1 MKPPFIEWL
10 KQATR
15 ELQEGL
21 QVLRNTA
28 SRVPPDKLPWKLSAI
43 VERQCYTKL
52 CEHIQQWG
60 EKKDMRLVLSGT
72 PGIGKTTLVYY
83 LLWKFFHG
91 ELDYEVVVLG
101 DVSRLVSIQ
110 TDGTCRNHET
120 GDHLGTLPKS
130 LGLFDVAPDGTVKKG
145 GERLNNQQANT
156 DFRVDHML
164 VVATPGF
171 SSALKEFRK
180 TGAKELYLPVW
191 GESETKALCK

>member
-21 QVLRNTA
+21 QVLQNTA
-28 SRVPPDKLPWKLSAI
+28 SRVPPLALPWSFSAI

-60 EKKDMRLVLSGT
+60 EKKGMRLVLSGT

-101 DVSRLVSIQ
+101 DVSRLVSIRKE
-110 TDGTCRNHET
+110 GTFQIHET
-120 GDHLGTLPKS
+120 GDLGMLQRS
-130 LGLFDVAPDGTVKKG
+130 LGLFDVAPDGTVNTVNG
-145 GERLNNQQANT
+145 GTRSLNNQQANT
-156 DFRVDHML
+156 YFRVDNML

-171 SSALKEFRK
+171 GSALKEFQKRPF
-180 TGAKELYLPVW
+180 AELYLPVW
-191 GESETKALCK
+191 